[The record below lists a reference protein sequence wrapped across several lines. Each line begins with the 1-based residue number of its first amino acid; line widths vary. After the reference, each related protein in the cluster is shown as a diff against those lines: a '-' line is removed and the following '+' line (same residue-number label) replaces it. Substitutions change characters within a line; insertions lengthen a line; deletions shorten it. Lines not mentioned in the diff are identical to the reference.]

1 MRVRGTVVAAA
12 VGVAIAAAVPATA
25 SASVETN
32 VTLGPYPTQA
42 KCEEIRY
49 GWDNQGG
56 VSHPCFA
63 VPLGEPPYF
72 IFQWYFH
79 GAY

>member
-1 MRVRGTVVAAA
+1 MNLSRKLAVVAAA
-12 VGVAIAAAVPATA
+12 VAVAASAPVPA
-25 SASVETN
+25 SATVETN

-42 KCEEIRY
+42 KCEQLRA

-56 VSHPCFA
+56 LSHPCFY
-63 VPLGEPPYF
+63 VPIGEPPY
-72 IFQWYFH
+72 ITFQWYFH